1 MAEYIPIDKNTDII
15 DDETKVTAG
24 YFTGNLGT
32 LAKGNLTTGSK
43 SSTQKT
49 YYQDLLY
56 SSEEQFSVAFGHK
69 EGSGSGA
76 ANETKAIYRMFK
88 TLLVNPQ
95 DIAGTSSNGFQFKG
109 SHPTSGSE
117 DGVVSAKAGDSL
129 EDYMYFI
136 VADRARMKD
145 KINPK
150 NWTLNLSASVD
161 KIVDSEASTD
171 GSGSIL
177 TLTDDSSTTTGTS
190 TVAGTRYN
198 VVSGSDGSVIAASS
212 SKYYGWFYP
221 QMGVIAL
228 RGNMLSGSPSN
239 PGWAGSSLNGTPGA
253 IDSGS
258 FGDSGSAG
266 AQIGIGLAPELTN
279 DGTAQNHIK
288 LGRAMKLGEQ
298 KFRSEEIQKS
308 KSYFIRAF
316 ANDMNFSNNP
326 TFTSGSDMI
335 IANEEMIGYP
345 SSFITTVGLYQ
356 GQPPQ
361 LVAVGKLSG
370 PVEKNYGT
378 EATIK
383 VKLTY

>member
-1 MAEYIPIDKNTDII
+1 MAEYIPIDPNTDVIT
-15 DDETKVTAG
+15 DETKVTAG

-32 LAKGNLTTGSK
+32 LAKDNLVTSSK
-43 SSTQKT
+43 SATQQN
-49 YYQDLLY
+49 YYYDLQY
-56 SSEEQFSVAFGHK
+56 SSEDQFSVAFGHK
-69 EGSGSGA
+69 GGSGSGA
-76 ANETKAIYRMFK
+76 VKETQAIYNQFK
-88 TLLVNPQ
+88 TLLINPM
-95 DIAGTSSNGFQFKG
+95 DIAGTSSNGFVFGG

-117 DGVVSAKAGDSL
+117 DGIVSAAANDGV
-129 EDYMYFI
+129 EDYMYFF

-150 NWTLNLSASVD
+150 NWTLSISGSGDLKAIGGSGESEFAASAS
-161 KIVDSEASTD
+161 
-171 GSGSIL
+171 IL
-177 TLTDDSSTTTGTS
+177 KLTDDSATVTGTS

-198 VVSGSDGSVIAASS
+198 VVSGSDGTIVAASS
-212 SKYYGWFYP
+212 SVYYGHFYP
-221 QMGVIAL
+221 SMGIIAL
-228 RGNMLSGSPSN
+228 RGNMLSASI
-239 PGWAGSSLNGTPGA
+239 PGQ
-253 IDSGS
+253 SGS
-258 FGDSGSAG
+258 VDSASFNVAAG
-266 AQIGIGLAPELTN
+266 GLIGQESGLAPELNN
-279 DGTAQNHIK
+279 DGTADNAAKFAHSIQM
-288 LGRAMKLGEQ
+288 AEQ
-298 KFRSEEIQKS
+298 KYRSEEIQKS

-345 SSFITTVGLYQ
+345 TSFITTVGLYQ

-370 PVEKNYGT
+370 PIEKNYGT